1 MKLRTTRKVQ
11 FLFSRRLGCWV
22 NLRFYLFASG
32 VKQVEWEREVSPR
45 FPFVTRGVWA
55 STLTYR
61 EGGGVIT
68 CVWSVCRWLSQ
79 WWLVFFIGVRCYSER
94 WVWDLLPHG
103 RLSPFVVEQSV
114 VVMSSKLN
122 PTGSQFSIPVLWNL
136 CSESMEY
143 KILRLSWGLQH
154 WRSEFS
160 HRSILILWTLCGKP
174 MRERQKTLLS

>member
-1 MKLRTTRKVQ
+1 MTLVQ
-11 FLFSRRLGCWV
+11 KRSFWSRFV
-22 NLRFYLFASG
+22 TVRFYKHEQNIETNSSFMWNCALQEKFNFYFQG
-32 VKQVEWEREVSPR
+32 DWD
-45 FPFVTRGVWA
+45 G
-55 STLTYR
+55 TYR

-79 WWLVFFIGVRCYSER
+79 WWLGFFIGVWCYSER

-103 RLSPFVVEQSV
+103 RLSPFVVKQSV

-136 CSESMEY
+136 CSESMEH

>member
-1 MKLRTTRKVQ
+1 MLLVLNRWNEKGKWVQ
-11 FLFSRRLGCWV
+11 DFLLSPEGCESFHSD
-22 NLRFYLFASG
+22 L
-32 VKQVEWEREVSPR
+32 PR
-45 FPFVTRGVWA
+45 
-55 STLTYR
+55 
-61 EGGGVIT
+61 GGVIT

-160 HRSILILWTLCGKP
+160 HRSILILWTLFGKP